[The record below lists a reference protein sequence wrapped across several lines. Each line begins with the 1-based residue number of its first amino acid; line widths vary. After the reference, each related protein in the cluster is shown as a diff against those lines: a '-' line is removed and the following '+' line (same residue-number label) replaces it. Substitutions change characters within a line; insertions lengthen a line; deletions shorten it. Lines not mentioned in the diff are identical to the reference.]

1 MSARRLL
8 LDGPDL
14 RALVEEAAELG
25 GRVVRAERLRR
36 GLLGRRW
43 YEVTVDVPALSAAGS
58 RAGAPAVGAAG
69 APPPPPP
76 AVGIDALVG
85 TAEAVERAD
94 AAAVRAAQG
103 TRARP
108 PTEEGGR

>member
-69 APPPPPP
+69 DPPPP
-76 AVGIDALVG
+76 AAGIDALVG
-85 TAEAVERAD
+85 AAEAVERAD